1 MTDGIVVEIASAFAE
16 PLIREMEVVV
26 VVVVFLFGGCFC

>member
-1 MTDGIVVEIASAFAE
+1 MTDEIVVEIASAFAE

-26 VVVVFLFGGCFC
+26 VVLFGGCFC